1 MPARWDLSLS
11 SLETTVSGHGPFR
24 QPACAVAGIRRL
36 AAAINSGASAKQNFL
51 FTDELSLAPIP
62 K

>member
-1 MPARWDLSLS
+1 
-11 SLETTVSGHGPFR
+11 LETTVSGHGPFR

-36 AAAINSGASAKQNFL
+36 AAAINSGASAKQKFL